1 VRKIRQSKCFS
12 VLLIRLNLICVIINR
27 YRNLICGFNNRV
39 NEFKINKIIIFD
51 LLISVANAV
60 NAFESEK
67 NKIKKAIKKLQ
78 DKVNF
83 LKRAKDKIVIYI
95 NERVEEKAR
104 ILEKYENNIAREGK
118 IRLEI
123 MIGAD
128 YEKEN

>member
-1 VRKIRQSKCFS
+1 
-12 VLLIRLNLICVIINR
+12 LICVIINR